1 MSAYTEMN
9 NRHQQEVND
18 FPFFFAF
25 NDKQFEEGM
34 AKFGL
39 SPNDTDKI
47 YSMSNTGG
55 FYLRTDS
62 PRLAEMM
69 ARHNKEFADAVAAD
83 LTGEG
88 FIFEMFDYELAN
100 HEYGGFYLRTDSPRL
115 HEMLNRHDK
124 EMQDAIDADTTGE
137 GFIFEMFDYELADH
151 EFVVSCDVSSTLDAL
166 GLEPED
172 IDNDQRLQH
181 GLKLAKKRQFERMGE

>member
-25 NDKQFEEGM
+25 SDKQFEEGM

-39 SPNDTDKI
+39 SSKDTDKI
-47 YSMSNTGG
+47 YSFGNTGG
-55 FYLRTDS
+55 FYLRTD
-62 PRLAEMM
+62 A
-69 ARHNKEFADAVAAD
+69 
-83 LTGEG
+83 
-88 FIFEMFDYELAN
+88 
-100 HEYGGFYLRTDSPRL
+100 PRL

-124 EMQDAIDADTTGE
+124 EMQDAIASDPTGE

-181 GLKLAKKRQFERMGE
+181 GLKLAKKNQFERMGG